1 MLHFIFLK
9 KSMLVNG
16 HIRKDISSNE
26 IVGVA
31 ASLFFSCNVSI
42 NSKLPEN
49 YFLFRERMKGGI

>member
-1 MLHFIFLK
+1 
-9 KSMLVNG
+9 MLVNG

>member
-1 MLHFIFLK
+1 
-9 KSMLVNG
+9 MLVNG

-31 ASLFFSCNVSI
+31 ASLFFFSCNVSV